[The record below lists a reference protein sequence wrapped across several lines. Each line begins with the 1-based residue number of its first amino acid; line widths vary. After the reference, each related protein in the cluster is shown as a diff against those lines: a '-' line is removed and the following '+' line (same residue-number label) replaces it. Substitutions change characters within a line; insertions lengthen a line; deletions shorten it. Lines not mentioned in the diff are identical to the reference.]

1 MWDKHID
8 LTDDDIKIGTEINE
22 MVKKIGSFENAFHA
36 LTTSMMLLFA
46 THPDARN
53 HPEYRE
59 QAEMCRNM
67 VLDIIEESSST
78 GNC

>member
-1 MWDKHID
+1 MRDKYID
-8 LTDDDIKIGTEINE
+8 LTADEIKIGAEINE
-22 MVKKIGSFENAFHA
+22 MVKKIGSFEKAFHA

-46 THPDARN
+46 MHPDARN
-53 HPEYRE
+53 HPEYGE